1 MVAGNLSG
9 RPKALGVAK
18 KKKKKM
24 NKMNHLL

>member
-18 KKKKKM
+18 KKKKM